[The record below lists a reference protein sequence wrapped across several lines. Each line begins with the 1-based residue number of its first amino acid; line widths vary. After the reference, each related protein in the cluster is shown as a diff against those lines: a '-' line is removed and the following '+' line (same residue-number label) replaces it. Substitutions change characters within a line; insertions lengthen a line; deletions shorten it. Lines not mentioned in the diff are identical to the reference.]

1 MSFSVVLLDHSL
13 CTDKCISDT
22 LAFARRVSQS
32 FETCSSRLDIVFSY
46 ELCVLFQDGKLA
58 LLGCNNCFMSVAP
71 DDDSVVATSK
81 KVGPDEIVQV
91 RSHAVK
97 EVTPGSKLPEEEQGS
112 LAQIEINYV

>member
-1 MSFSVVLLDHSL
+1 
-13 CTDKCISDT
+13 
-22 LAFARRVSQS
+22 
-32 FETCSSRLDIVFSY
+32 
-46 ELCVLFQDGKLA
+46 
-58 LLGCNNCFMSVAP
+58 MSVAP